1 MPVANL
7 NDFDCHYL
15 QLEQQGRSLE
25 LNSSENNLIMVHGLA
40 TNLAFWY
47 HLAHAFT
54 NTHRVTLFDLR
65 GHGKS
70 SMPKSNY
77 TPKQLADDL
86 KDLMDHLNI
95 KTASLVGH
103 SFGGTVLLHFLAEY
117 PNYADRII
125 LADVRS
131 KLFQPLQMPCNWPR
145 WSILQPA
152 LRAAGIDLD
161 ENEPEA
167 GYRIL
172 TEIAKLQLRT
182 PRGQHIPENQLLSSL
197 FPLGNSTRTASQWL
211 KLLETTTA
219 WEDLIKSE
227 SLIIDQLQLVKLP
240 TLAIYGENSSTLQTA
255 HGLQKLWPHLHLEIV
270 DEAGHFFPVS
280 HPQKFIT
287 SVQKFLSLGT
297 DKPSQT

>member
-1 MPVANL
+1 LPIANL

-15 QLEQQGRSLE
+15 QLERPGRSLE

-47 HLAHAFT
+47 HLAHVFT

-70 SMPKSNY
+70 SMPSNSY

-86 KDLMDHLNI
+86 KDLMNELGI

-103 SFGGTVLLHFLAEY
+103 SFGGAVVLHFLAEY
-117 PNYADRII
+117 PNHVNRII

-131 KLFQPLQMPCNWPR
+131 KLFQPLQMPRNWPN
-145 WSILQPA
+145 WYILQPA
-152 LRAAGIDLD
+152 LRSAGIDLD

-172 TEIAKLQLRT
+172 TEIARLQLRT
-182 PRGQHIPENQLLSSL
+182 PHRQDITQHKLLSSY

-219 WEDLIKSE
+219 WGDFIQSDSLTIK
-227 SLIIDQLQLVKLP
+227 QLEPLKLP
-240 TLAIYGENSSTLQTA
+240 TLAIYGENSSTLPTA
-255 HGLQKLWPHLHLEIV
+255 YALQKLWPHLHLEIV
-270 DEAGHFFPVS
+270 NEAGHFFPVS

-287 SVQKFLSLGT
+287 SVQKFLAVNG
-297 DKPSQT
+297 